1 MNLKSKFFNQR
12 SPVKILWLLIMT
24 LFLAAACPDNK
35 AIPKDEAFPKANP
48 FARNELLSRT
58 MNLGNALEAPS
69 EGDWG
74 VTLHSHYF
82 DSIATAG
89 FTAVRIPIRW
99 SAHALPVAPYT
110 LDPVFLNRVQWAV
123 AQSERVGL
131 APIIDFHH
139 YVEIFSEP
147 EAHRERFLEIWKQ
160 LATTFKSADT
170 TLIYEVL
177 NEPHDNLTAELWNE
191 LLAEA
196 IDTIRAIDT
205 VHTLIIGTAEWGGI
219 AAMNKLQIPTD
230 EDNVIFT
237 FHYYEPFQFTHQ
249 GAEWNEG
256 TEAWLGTSWSG
267 TPEQQQAVIADL
279 SQVKNWA
286 AQRNLPVFLGEFGA
300 YSRADMESRALW
312 TQYVRHT
319 AESMNMSWAY
329 WEFCSGFGAYDAQ
342 TEKWRPQLLQALIP

>member
-1 MNLKSKFFNQR
+1 
-12 SPVKILWLLIMT
+12 MT
-24 LFLAAACPDNK
+24 LFWAAACPDEKKPAENK
-35 AIPKDEAFPKANP
+35 QFLEADP
-48 FARNELLSRT
+48 FARNELLGRT
-58 MNLGNALEAPS
+58 MNLGNALEAPA
-69 EGDWG
+69 EGEWG

-82 DSIATAG
+82 DSIAAAG
-89 FTAVRIPIRW
+89 FTAVRVPIRW
-99 SAHALPVAPYT
+99 SAHALPVAPHT
-110 LDPVFLNRVQWAV
+110 IEPSFLTRVQWVV

-147 EAHRERFLEIWKQ
+147 EAHRKRFLEIWKQ
-160 LATTFKSADT
+160 IATVFQYGDT
-170 TLIYEVL
+170 ALFYEVL

-196 IDTIRAIDT
+196 IDTIRAIDS

-219 AAMNKLQIPTD
+219 AAMNKLKIPDD
-230 EDNVIFT
+230 EDNIIFT

-249 GAEWNEG
+249 GAGWNEG
-256 TEAWLGTSWSG
+256 SEAWLGTTWSG
-267 TPEQQQAVIADL
+267 TPQQQQNIIADL

-286 AQRNLPVFLGEFGA
+286 AQQNLPVFLGEFGA
-300 YSRADMESRALW
+300 YHRAPMESRALW

-329 WEFCSGFGAYDAQ
+329 WEFCSGFGAYNAN
-342 TEKWRPQLLQALIP
+342 TESWRPQLLQALIP